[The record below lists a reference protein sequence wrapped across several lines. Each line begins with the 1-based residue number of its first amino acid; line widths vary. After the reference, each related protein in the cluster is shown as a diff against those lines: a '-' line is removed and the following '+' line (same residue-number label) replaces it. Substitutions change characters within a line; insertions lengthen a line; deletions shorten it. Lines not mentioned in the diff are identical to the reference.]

1 MTETDMIGANEPFA
15 HFGRLDRIELHHGRY
30 EGLGFPKH
38 SHDEYVIGLNY
49 SGLERVWLE
58 GKSFDVPPGIITVYN
73 PGEIQA
79 SGCDSDGGWEFKSL
93 YLDVETVSSVLGE
106 DWSDGHFRAVEQ
118 PLIDDPVLLAQ
129 LDQLNARAIDT
140 NLDEQRS
147 LAVDFIGRLFTR
159 YARTK
164 QPTRIES
171 SHPAIR
177 RVVDYIH
184 SHLTEAI
191 RLDDLAALTDL
202 SPYHLLRAYRAATG
216 LPPHQ
221 YQLQLRVRQA
231 KRMLRMGQPIADIAA
246 DLGFVDQGHLHHLFR
261 RIVGVTPGQYR
272 RGFA

>member
-1 MTETDMIGANEPFA
+1 MTDGSKPFA

-49 SGLERVWLE
+49 SGLEQVWLE
-58 GKSFDVPPGIITVYN
+58 GKSFDVPPGLITVYN

-79 SGCDSDGGWEFKSL
+79 SGCSTAGGWEFKSL
-93 YLDVETVSSVLGE
+93 YLDAQTVSSALGE
-106 DWSDGHFRAVEQ
+106 DWADGTYRPVEQ
-118 PLIDDPVLLAQ
+118 PLIDDPLLLAQ
-129 LDQLNARAIDT
+129 FNQLDTQALAADA
-140 NLDEQRS
+140 DGQRS
-147 LAVDFIGRLFTR
+147 LTLDFIGGLFTGYGR
-159 YARTK
+159 SK
-164 QPTRIES
+164 QPARIER

-177 RVVDYIH
+177 RVIDYIH
-184 SHLTEAI
+184 DHLAEAI
-191 RLDDLAALTDL
+191 RLEDLALLADL
-202 SPYHLLRAYRAATG
+202 SPYHLLRAYRNATG

-221 YQLQLRVRQA
+221 YQLQLRIRHA
-231 KRMLRMGQPIADIAA
+231 KQMLRAGQTIADIAA